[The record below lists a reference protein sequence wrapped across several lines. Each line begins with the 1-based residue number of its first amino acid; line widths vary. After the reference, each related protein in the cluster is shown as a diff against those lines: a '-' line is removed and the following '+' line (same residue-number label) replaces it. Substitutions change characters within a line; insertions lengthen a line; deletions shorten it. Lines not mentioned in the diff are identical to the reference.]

1 MGNILFRLPH
11 IDSLSIAEI
20 YQRFGEPQQT
30 QIERMDGTPLGP
42 EVPSY
47 SVMPAQLV
55 IASDEVSD
63 PRLMISDFG
72 EAWLSNTETR
82 EELQTP
88 VLYLPPEA
96 TLSKKLIGKPADVW
110 TLGCTLYEI
119 LGERP
124 LFEGFMP
131 DKDDI
136 IAEMVSTLGVLPRQW
151 WDSWQARGEYF
162 LEDGSWKTD
171 MKRCHEPK
179 SRPLLL
185 RIQQM
190 GRKND
195 PEFSEDEAMSLEK
208 MLRAML
214 TYEPTKRA
222 RAREIAESDWMNRW
236 GLPALQRFK

>member
-1 MGNILFRLPH
+1 MDF
-11 IDSLSIAEI
+11 LSIHEL
-20 YQRFGEPQQT
+20 YQRFGEPRK
-30 QIERMDGTPLGP
+30 IKVERMDGAPCSP

-47 SVMPAQLV
+47 SVMPAQLA
-55 IASDEVSD
+55 IPSDQVSD
-63 PRLMISDFG
+63 PRIIISDFG
-72 EAWLSNTETR
+72 EAWLSDTETR

-88 VLYLPPEA
+88 VLFLPPE
-96 TLSKKLIGKPADVW
+96 TTFSRKLNGKPADVW

-136 IAEMVSTLGVLPRQW
+136 IAEMVSCLGLLPQHW
-151 WDSWQARGEYF
+151 WQSWQARGDFF

-171 MKRCHEPK
+171 MKHFHESK

-185 RIQQM
+185 RIHQM
-190 GRKND
+190 GREND
-195 PEFSEDEAMSLEK
+195 SEFSEDEAKSMEK
-208 MLRAML
+208 MVRTML

-222 RAREIAESDWMNRW
+222 TAREIMESDWMTRW
-236 GLPALQRFK
+236 GLPALEKLM